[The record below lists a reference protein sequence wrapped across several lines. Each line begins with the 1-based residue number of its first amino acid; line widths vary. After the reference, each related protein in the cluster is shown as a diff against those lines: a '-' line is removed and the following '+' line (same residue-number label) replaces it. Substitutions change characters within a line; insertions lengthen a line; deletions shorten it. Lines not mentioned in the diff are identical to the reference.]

1 MKRFRRWL
9 SKGSALVFGLLLAG
23 SFSVPFAFAEDQ
35 CECFCGDQKEGALS
49 GGSFESANEC
59 AQFCS
64 DLSGELGGI
73 QYIGCFVDESQ
84 YPQNSNLCW
93 TEDECKKYPVKIT
106 GNTYYGTWGD
116 QSPYCS
122 KAPVT
127 EEKMGYCYGPLI
139 PVVLNVPIMGVTEI
153 SALGEYVNL
162 LYEYAIPL
170 AGIFGALMFTIA
182 GFQYMTAGGDK
193 GAVSKAKARMT
204 NTVTGIILIMSVY
217 AVAYLIDPRLTRFN
231 ELRPP
236 LVKEAVIVDDA
247 TTCEAM
253 FRYGFCIDG
262 ICPSDNATP
271 AGTCGLRGKIT
282 GDNEVELNIA
292 NPPEVGEECLYSGCE
307 DNSESC
313 VLKGDKSGGV
323 CAACDDVSSLNEDLG
338 IVPSSSTCAQ
348 IASKA
353 QARENNENIIYSC
366 FFDNDFSN
374 PAEADAIGTDECVQ
388 LFSSSNEYID
398 CLKISDYAA
407 KEEDGCNVY
416 EEYINA
422 KTYGLDGGYLALI
435 FNMGN
440 ANQVEDVKNVF
451 GSFCE
456 ADFCQVAD
464 KGTVRQGGCNFVD
477 SSTLEDMLDS
487 VPTILSLFDVFESY
501 GCVGT
506 QALVD
511 AEAAAET
518 AANTSSAA
526 DEARYETGL

>member
-1 MKRFRRWL
+1 MKRFKRWL
-9 SKGSALVFGLLLAG
+9 SKGIVLVFSLLVAG
-23 SFSVPFAFAEDQ
+23 SFSVPFVFAEDQ
-35 CECFCGDQKEGALS
+35 CECFCGDQKEGAVS
-49 GGSFESANEC
+49 GGSFGSANEC

-64 DLSGELGGI
+64 ELSGEFGGI

-84 YPQNSNLCW
+84 YPQSSNLCW
-93 TEDECKKYPVKIT
+93 TEDECKKYPVEIA

-127 EEKMGYCYGPLI
+127 GDKMGYCYGPLI

-236 LVKEAVIVDDA
+236 LVKKAVIVDDA

-253 FRYGFCIDG
+253 FKYGFCIDG

-271 AGTCGLRGKIT
+271 AGTCGLKGEIT
-282 GDNEVELNIA
+282 GDNEVDLNIA

-313 VLKGDKSGGV
+313 VFKGDKSGGV
-323 CAACDDVSSLNEDLG
+323 CVSCDDVSDMNPDLG
-338 IVPSSSTCAQ
+338 ITPSASTCAE
-348 IASKA
+348 IASRA
-353 QARENNENIIYSC
+353 QAREDNENIVYSC
-366 FFDNDFSN
+366 FFDNDFSSFS
-374 PAEADAIGTDECVQ
+374 EADAVGVDECVQ

-440 ANQVEDVKNVF
+440 ADQVEDAKNIF
-451 GSFCE
+451 GAFCE
-456 ADFCQVAD
+456 EDVCQVA
-464 KGTVRQGGCNFVD
+464 GAGRVNQGGCNFID
-477 SSTLEDMLDS
+477 ATTFEDIASSIFNIYEN
-487 VPTILSLFDVFESY
+487 Y

-506 QALVD
+506 QALRD
-511 AEAAAET
+511 AEAE
-518 AANTSSAA
+518 ANTRDAAA
-526 DEARYETGL
+526 DARREAINEAYESSYP